1 VTAKM
6 SKNGSLIT
14 ICFVFVSL
22 CALPLQ
28 TISAEKGICI
38 GETAPIFSL
47 KDLGLISGLKP

>member
-1 VTAKM
+1 MTAKM